1 MSPKSPGCAGHRCP
15 AHPDQ
20 HFRHSGHPRG
30 HPDVTDID
38 VRHIRDI
45 VLAIFDV
52 PEVTR
57 MCWTRCPVHPDQHF
71 DISGYSRGHP
81 DVTDIDV
88 QHIRDIMQFGHF

>member
-52 PEVTR
+52 PEVTW